1 MRRRDFLKRAGAL
14 ALALPALPSLLAAPG
29 CDDGGA
35 EPLPEYDYDGPLGP
49 EDLFAYGVASGDPL
63 PDRVILWTRAGR
75 TLHPSAS
82 PSDSADLDVYWE
94 VAKDPAFLDRVAAG
108 WLVATAATNHCVKV
122 DAVLPKAAGQTF
134 YYRFKA
140 LGRTSPMGRTRL
152 ATTGSTER
160 LTFAVCSCSN
170 MPVGY
175 FHAYREIAQRN
186 DLDLVL
192 HLGDYIYEY
201 GTGRDVPERAPDPPK
216 ELVALD
222 DYRRR
227 YAQYRRDPDLAE
239 AHRQH
244 PWVVVW
250 DDHES
255 ANDSARDGAE
265 NHDEATEG
273 PWADRKAAAIRAWN
287 EWMPVRATDNGHIYR
302 AFSFGDLVD
311 LVMLD
316 TRLWGRDEQVGS
328 VDSPDIDDASRQLL
342 GADQEAWLAAQLT
355 ASAQSGTRWTVIG
368 QQVMMGQL
376 RAFGYP
382 LNVDQ
387 WDGYAPARQR
397 FYDAVK
403 NADLENLVVLTGDIH
418 SSWAIDL
425 KEDSATYD
433 PETGDGALGVEVVV
447 PGVTSTGLGASGG
460 DLFETLKAELPHIQ
474 WAELSQRGYVLLDL
488 DQDRVQAT
496 WYHFARVDEANT
508 ASSVGAIY
516 QSQSGTPHF
525 LADTAPAAPREAP
538 PLAPV

>member
-1 MRRRDFLKRAGAL
+1 MPAIPAL
-14 ALALPALPSLLAAPG
+14 ATLPLGAG
-29 CDDGGA
+29 CDSDSEA
-35 EPLPEYDYDGPLGP
+35 TLPEYDYDGPLGP
-49 EDLFAYGVASGDPL
+49 DDLFAYGIASGDPL
-63 PDRVILWTRAGR
+63 SDRVILWTRAGR
-75 TLHPSAS
+75 SLHPSDDAAL
-82 PSDSADLDVYWE
+82 SADVDVFWE
-94 VAKDPAFLDRVAAG
+94 VARDVAFLDRVAAG
-108 WLVATAATNHCVKV
+108 WLVATAASNHCVKV
-122 DAVLPKAAGQTF
+122 DAVLKKAAGQTF

-152 ATTGSTER
+152 APVGPVDR

-175 FHAYREIAQRN
+175 FHAYREIAQRH

-201 GTGRDVPERAPDPPK
+201 GTGRDIPERAPDPPK

-222 DYRRR
+222 DYRGR

-255 ANDSARDGAE
+255 ANDSARDSAE
-265 NHDEATEG
+265 NHDEASEG
-273 PWADRKAAAIRAWN
+273 PWADRKAAAIEAWH
-287 EWMPVRATDNGHIYR
+287 EWMPVRESDDGHIYR
-302 AFSFGDLVD
+302 SFVFGDLVD

-316 TRLWGRDEQVGS
+316 TRLWGRDDQVGS
-328 VDSPDIDDASRQLL
+328 VDDVAIDDATRQLL
-342 GADQEAWLAAQLT
+342 GADQEAWLATRLG
-355 ASAQSGTRWTVIG
+355 ASRARWTVIG

-403 NADLENLVVLTGDIH
+403 AANVENLVVLTGDIH

-425 KEDSATYD
+425 KEDSAAYD
-433 PETGDGALGVEVVV
+433 PDTGSGALGVEVVV
-447 PGVTSTGLGASGG
+447 PGVTSTGLFASG
-460 DLFETLKAELPHIQ
+460 DALFDQIRAELPHIR
-474 WAELSQRGYVLLDL
+474 WAELSKRGYVLLDL
-488 DQDRVQAT
+488 DEDRVQAS
-496 WYHFARVDEANT
+496 WHHFERVDEAGT
-508 ASSVGAIY
+508 ASTVGAVY
-516 QSQSGTPHF
+516 KSGSGTHH
-525 LADTAPAAPREAP
+525 LVADTAPATPREAP
-538 PLAPV
+538 PLAPS